1 MANETAH
8 ILFVDDEPQM
18 LSALKRVFRGEQY
31 SVDTANGGAEALQLM
46 EKQQYDVIISD
57 MRMPEQDGAA
67 FLAEAYKKQP
77 NTKRILLTGYA
88 DHDSTVR
95 AINEGKVHQY
105 LNKPWDN
112 QALRELVD
120 RCVVEKRSE
129 SSTEGISDAAAKQ
142 LREQV
147 ALVSQELNQATTF
160 VDLAREE
167 LLNQYTTTIKIMSN
181 LANLRLQGDSD
192 MNEEIVRHC
201 VAIAKALK
209 LDNKVI
215 GEIRNA
221 ARLYQIGKIAF
232 SDVILR
238 TPIEKLNAE
247 QQVVYA
253 QHPELAADTLM
264 PLEAMSFCAMLI
276 RHQNENAD
284 GSGNPGHLKGS
295 EIPLGSRI
303 LRIVIDFHQLI
314 YGVYFGSKLSV
325 SDAQEYLIA
334 HAAKKYDPV
343 LVQIYIKLLKH
354 LTNNTAHKDDRMIP
368 VEDLQPNM
376 LVTRDLKNADGMLL
390 IAKQTVLSATLINK
404 LKAYVDKTHR
414 ELRVFVKSQPE
425 ETNTQDKQT

>member
-1 MANETAH
+1 MTNEIAH

-31 SVDTANGGAEALQLM
+31 SVDTANSGAEALELIKNT
-46 EKQQYDVIISD
+46 EYDVIISD
-57 MRMPEQDGAA
+57 MRMPEMDGAA

-112 QALRELVD
+112 TALRELVD
-120 RCVVEKRSE
+120 RSIEDKRNETSAEGVSE
-129 SSTEGISDAAAKQ
+129 AAAKQ
-142 LREQV
+142 LKDQV
-147 ALVSQELNQATTF
+147 ALVSQELDQATTF

-181 LANLRLQGDSD
+181 LANLRLQGDSE
-192 MNEEIVRHC
+192 MNEEIVRHS

-209 LDNKVI
+209 LDDKVV

-232 SDVILR
+232 SDTLLR

-247 QQVVYA
+247 QQAVYM

-264 PLEAMSFCAMLI
+264 PLEPMSFCAMLI
-276 RHQNENAD
+276 RHQNENSD
-284 GSGNPGHLKGS
+284 GTGTPSRLKGN

-314 YGVYFGSKLSV
+314 YGVYFGIKLSV
-325 SDAQEYLIA
+325 SDAQEYLIG

-343 LVQIYIKLLKH
+343 LVQIYTKLLKH
-354 LTNNTAHKDDRMIP
+354 LKNNSSHKDDHM
-368 VEDLQPNM
+368 VAVDDLQPNM
-376 LVTRDLKNADGMLL
+376 LVTRDLLNTEGMLL
-390 IAKQTVLSATLINK
+390 IAKQTVLSAILINK

-414 ELRVFVKSQPE
+414 ELRVFVKKTNE
-425 ETNTQDKQT
+425 EENNQV